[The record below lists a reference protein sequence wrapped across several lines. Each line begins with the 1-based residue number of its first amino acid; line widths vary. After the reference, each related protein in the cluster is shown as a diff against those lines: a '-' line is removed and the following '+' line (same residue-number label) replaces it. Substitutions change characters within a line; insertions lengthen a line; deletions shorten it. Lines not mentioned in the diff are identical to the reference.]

1 MNYKAVFIDWD
12 DTIGDWIHVARK
24 SQNEL
29 YDKYRLKE
37 WFETPDEWFEKYNTH
52 NTELW
57 VRYGKSEIT
66 KDFLYLDHFL
76 FPLCQQMG
84 ITTDMAPKRLRE
96 MAKKMADD
104 YVYLT
109 NTYCR
114 LMTDAEEVVRYLAGK
129 YPLTVVSNGFIECQH
144 YKMEH
149 TGLLPYFKHIV
160 LSEEVNIQKPNPQ
173 IFEEAIEM
181 NRTEIPGLQKSEV
194 IMIGD
199 SYTSDIAGAKAAGI
213 DSLWVLNGDVTEQ
226 QKQDATYIVP
236 RLRDVMTIL

>member
-1 MNYKAVFIDWD
+1 MYRAVFIDWD

-57 VRYGKSEIT
+57 VRYGKNEIS
-66 KDFLYLDHFL
+66 KDYLYLDHFL
-76 FPLCQQMG
+76 FPLCRQIG

-129 YPLTVVSNGFIECQH
+129 YPLTVVSNGFVECQH

-173 IFEEAIEM
+173 IFDKAIEM
-181 NRTEIPGLQKSEV
+181 NRTEIPDLQKSEV

-213 DSLWVLNGDVTEQ
+213 DSIWVLTGEAPEEQ
-226 QKQDATYIVP
+226 KHDATYIVS
-236 RLRDVMTIL
+236 RLRDVMILL